1 MDSNKLGMLEE
12 YNLSDDLRK
21 KMTDKYTKSEVDS
34 LLSQK
39 ADLNY
44 TYTKEELD
52 AKILT
57 LANELSLATKDDVSK
72 AVNDHNIDTN
82 PHETAFNA
90 VNTRIDNIVSLF
102 KDFNGISI
110 VDNKTTLETTDK
122 KENTLYIVLEDA
134 NNSGATSLY
143 LYKNSTLKPI
153 SGGGSTT
160 DSVMLKSIYDINKD
174 GVVDLAEAL
183 RGCKL
188 SGAELNALYDNFS
201 ALSNHITN
209 ELEITVNGHTEK
221 INKIEQDLANV
232 TETKVQELID
242 KSIGEL
248 IDNSPE
254 ALNTLKELSNALGND
269 PNFST
274 TVLNKISE
282 KQKRIIMSNTEP
294 VSSDDVVLEEND
306 LWINTSLND
315 LSLKIYK
322 SNAWQSISSGGSSN
336 EKEIYKGNTEP
347 EDKTKI
353 WIDTTDESKP
363 SLRIYNGT
371 EWKTISSDI
380 SGITEYDSYNNLK
393 DIVPSGD
400 KNNISLCNND
410 YIDPSTN
417 TKYKKGF
424 YKYNTENNKWI
435 EIYKIFDYEDILNE
449 VKGNIIEANLRT
461 YTGEEL
467 DYALISLKDHIQD
480 YTPTKDEDVPF
491 DMAIKIT
498 KGLEFNEQNH
508 SVKLKANHSYKIS
521 GYVRLLNKK
530 RFEYF
535 KLYDITN
542 NLWIGSFGFDEHQDL
557 GSDSI
562 VNSIAFYTPL
572 VDSEV
577 TLRFTAMAGAEGSG
591 ILQAEATRLVVE
603 EVHRQ
608 IIIDPAE
615 TCEENK
621 GVEAVPVGH
630 EVSYIGSIA
639 PKHYVFKDGSVYNI
653 ADYPYLAQHIL
664 DNYGSVNI
672 FGGDGITTFAVPN
685 EINHDN
691 TIWYHTNMT
700 SNTEP
705 SPLVASASSV
715 HTEGLYDAFNV
726 FDGNNNT
733 IWQNNISIEN
743 PIPAWIQIDFGR
755 KCRISSFRIF
765 PREGNLYTQCPNV
778 FELQGSNDGITFDT
792 IKAYS
797 GVTWNANDY
806 TVFHLDSVY
815 EYRYYRLSISSSNF
829 SDDRNAISF
838 AKLEFGIR
846 NLKIIKAEPTY
857 NINYAPK
864 FAYINQTVLFEG
876 EAIETDKKYALLD
889 DVSNYDTI
897 RIYALNSSQAI
908 CTEIDPSIPNKSC
921 VISMSWSPTWYYSI
935 NFGLYK
941 NQLTIYNHTES
952 SAEIGKYFIYKVV
965 GIKCSE
971 KTISGGSESAESI
984 NFTRE
989 W

>member
-322 SNAWQSISSGGSSN
+322 SNAWQSISSGGSSS

-371 EWKTISSDI
+371 EWKTI
-380 SGITEYDSYNNLK
+380 
-393 DIVPSGD
+393 
-400 KNNISLCNND
+400 
-410 YIDPSTN
+410 
-417 TKYKKGF
+417 
-424 YKYNTENNKWI
+424 
-435 EIYKIFDYEDILNE
+435 
-449 VKGNIIEANLRT
+449 
-461 YTGEEL
+461 GE
-467 DYALISLKDHIQD
+467 
-480 YTPTKDEDVPF
+480 
-491 DMAIKIT
+491 
-498 KGLEFNEQNH
+498 
-508 SVKLKANHSYKIS
+508 
-521 GYVRLLNKK
+521 
-530 RFEYF
+530 
-535 KLYDITN
+535 
-542 NLWIGSFGFDEHQDL
+542 
-557 GSDSI
+557 
-562 VNSIAFYTPL
+562 
-572 VDSEV
+572 
-577 TLRFTAMAGAEGSG
+577 
-591 ILQAEATRLVVE
+591 
-603 EVHRQ
+603 
-608 IIIDPAE
+608 
-615 TCEENK
+615 
-621 GVEAVPVGH
+621 
-630 EVSYIGSIA
+630 
-639 PKHYVFKDGSVYNI
+639 
-653 ADYPYLAQHIL
+653 
-664 DNYGSVNI
+664 
-672 FGGDGITTFAVPN
+672 
-685 EINHDN
+685 
-691 TIWYHTNMT
+691 
-700 SNTEP
+700 
-705 SPLVASASSV
+705 
-715 HTEGLYDAFNV
+715 
-726 FDGNNNT
+726 
-733 IWQNNISIEN
+733 
-743 PIPAWIQIDFGR
+743 
-755 KCRISSFRIF
+755 
-765 PREGNLYTQCPNV
+765 
-778 FELQGSNDGITFDT
+778 
-792 IKAYS
+792 
-797 GVTWNANDY
+797 
-806 TVFHLDSVY
+806 
-815 EYRYYRLSISSSNF
+815 
-829 SDDRNAISF
+829 
-838 AKLEFGIR
+838 
-846 NLKIIKAEPTY
+846 
-857 NINYAPK
+857 
-864 FAYINQTVLFEG
+864 
-876 EAIETDKKYALLD
+876 
-889 DVSNYDTI
+889 
-897 RIYALNSSQAI
+897 
-908 CTEIDPSIPNKSC
+908 
-921 VISMSWSPTWYYSI
+921 
-935 NFGLYK
+935 
-941 NQLTIYNHTES
+941 
-952 SAEIGKYFIYKVV
+952 
-965 GIKCSE
+965 
-971 KTISGGSESAESI
+971 GSESSESI